1 MLGYQKIP
9 VVCFA
14 LSHEAS
20 CNSNSRLNKTHNN
33 ELIVLTNE
41 IKVDPL
47 SYQDIRTYMLHVLP
61 CLMNQ
66 VVTLTAG

>member
-9 VVCFA
+9 VACFA
-14 LSHEAS
+14 LSHEPS
-20 CNSNSRLNKTHNN
+20 CNSNGRLNKTHNN

-47 SYQDIRTYMLHVLP
+47 SYQGIRKNNGLKDSFRFRKHPV
-61 CLMNQ
+61 
-66 VVTLTAG
+66 